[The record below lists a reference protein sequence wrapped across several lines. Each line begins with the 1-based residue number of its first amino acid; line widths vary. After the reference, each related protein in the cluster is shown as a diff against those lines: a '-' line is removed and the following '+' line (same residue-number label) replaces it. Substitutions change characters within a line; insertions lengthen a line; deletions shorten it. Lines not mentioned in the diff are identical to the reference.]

1 MRRKYGWQFL
11 ELIRFNGGNS
21 IMVGRMLGGK
31 FDCWFWL
38 EAKNTD
44 RTDIFLTERSDEVC
58 DKIAEFI

>member
-1 MRRKYGWQFL
+1 
-11 ELIRFNGGNS
+11 
-21 IMVGRMLGGK
+21 MVGRMLGGK